1 MPSPGAWA
9 PEVPCARC
17 GERVAGLGWGELCRT
32 CLAARQRRAN
42 TLARRISL
50 LATLLAGM
58 YILYR
63 TPPTPTARTYGGF
76 AVLVTYLIVR
86 KIVQR
91 VALEL
96 LPTGPVPSGRENQ
109 A

>member
-17 GERVAGLGWGELCRT
+17 GTRVAGLAWGELCRT
-32 CLAARQRRAN
+32 CGALRQRRASS
-42 TLARRISL
+42 LARRISL
-50 LATLLAGM
+50 LATLLAG
-58 YILYR
+58 LYLMQR
-63 TPPTPTARTYGGF
+63 IPPTPQARVYGGF
-76 AVLVTYLIVR
+76 ALLVIWLIVR

-96 LPTGPVPSGRENQ
+96 LPIGSVTSGRENS

>member
-17 GERVAGLGWGELCRT
+17 GQRVAGLAWGDLCTT
-32 CLAARQRRAN
+32 CGAERQRRASR
-42 TLARRISL
+42 LARRISL
-50 LATLLAGM
+50 LATLLAGI
-58 YILYR
+58 YILQR
-63 TPPTPTARTYGGF
+63 IPPTSVARTYGGF

-96 LPTGPVPSGRENQ
+96 LPTGSVTLGRENPS
-109 A
+109 